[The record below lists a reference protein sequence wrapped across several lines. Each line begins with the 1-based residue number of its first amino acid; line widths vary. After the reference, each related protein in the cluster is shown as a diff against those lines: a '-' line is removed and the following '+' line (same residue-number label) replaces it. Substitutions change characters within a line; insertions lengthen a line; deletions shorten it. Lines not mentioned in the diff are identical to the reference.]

1 MSTPVNTVN
10 VDAWVEDCNLDV
22 TLWSSSKSSAG
33 YALMLRVIADMR
45 RVPELGEA
53 TSSESPSESTSPAS
67 PTTAASSSSLSSSSS
82 LPRRQRS
89 GHQRL
94 GILRKG
100 PLEAAGGRAA
110 LAQHL
115 LVWHAART
123 SPVSTAALSLGNGG
137 PSRCQCFST
146 KSCLIDPRPR
156 PRGYAEL
163 LRGQIYLFS

>member
-1 MSTPVNTVN
+1 MRP
-10 VDAWVEDCNLDV
+10 A
-22 TLWSSSKSSAG
+22 SAG
-33 YALMLRVIADMR
+33 YALMLCVISDMR
-45 RVPELGEA
+45 RVQELPVGEA
-53 TSSESPSESTSPAS
+53 TSSKSSSESTSPAS
-67 PTTAASSSSLSSSSS
+67 PATAASSSSSLASSSF
-82 LPRRQRS
+82 LPQRQRS

-137 PSRCQCFST
+137 PSLCQCFST